1 MYTIEYTDRRGARHT
16 SGTYP
21 TEESA
26 QLMADYARLQVGR
39 EIGIRVVYVDRR
51 AA

>member
-1 MYTIEYTDRRGARHT
+1 MYTIEYTDRRGIPHT

-21 TEESA
+21 TEDAA
-26 QLMADYARLQVGR
+26 QWAADYARLQVGR
-39 EIGIRVVYVDRR
+39 EIGIRVIYVGRR